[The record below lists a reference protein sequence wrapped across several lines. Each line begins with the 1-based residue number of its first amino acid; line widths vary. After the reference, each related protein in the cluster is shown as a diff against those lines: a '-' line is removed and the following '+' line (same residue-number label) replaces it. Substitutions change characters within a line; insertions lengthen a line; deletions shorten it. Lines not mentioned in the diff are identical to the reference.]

1 MGDRKGSPLLYH
13 ESARQACGEACA
25 SPGWCGQSLSAYGR
39 RKRPHP
45 TQLFP
50 RPYGFEGS
58 SEGMS
63 YHTYR
68 CKSTTAP
75 TRKRGFFLLNLT
87 PFGRNE
93 LRPYICWSLFSS
105 LSVYFGMAH
114 GKVGA
119 ASCSK
124 RYKYLHAVYIEV
136 GHVYALFM
144 FYRLHFHQKLVAR
157 FTHPETV
164 THL

>member
-1 MGDRKGSPLLYH
+1 MGDRKGSPLLYD
-13 ESARQACGEACA
+13 ESARQACGEACT

-63 YHTYR
+63 YHTYP

-87 PFGRNE
+87 PLGRNS
-93 LRPYICWSLFSS
+93 LRPYICSS

-124 RYKYLHAVYIEV
+124 QKIQIFTRCLYRGGSRLCAVYVLSATLSPE
-136 GHVYALFM
+136 
-144 FYRLHFHQKLVAR
+144 AR
-157 FTHPETV
+157 STV
-164 THL
+164 HSS

>member
-63 YHTYR
+63 YHTYP

-87 PFGRNE
+87 PFGRNDE
-93 LRPYICWSLFSS
+93 FSQNNWDTGRS
-105 LSVYFGMAH
+105 PEGRSIGNLQDQWAPTGVWFTTSVNTAPPQ
-114 GKVGA
+114 
-119 ASCSK
+119 
-124 RYKYLHAVYIEV
+124 L
-136 GHVYALFM
+136 LDN
-144 FYRLHFHQKLVAR
+144 
-157 FTHPETV
+157 
-164 THL
+164 